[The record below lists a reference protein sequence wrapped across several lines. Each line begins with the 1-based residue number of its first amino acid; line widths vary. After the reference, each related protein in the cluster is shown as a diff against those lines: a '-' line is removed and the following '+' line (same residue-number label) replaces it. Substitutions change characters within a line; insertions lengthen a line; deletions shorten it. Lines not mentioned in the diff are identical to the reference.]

1 LSDWLGLLTKA
12 RIGPSLAG
20 VGLTGVLADPF
31 LTLFNGPGQVILS
44 NDNWKDTQQS
54 QIQATGLA
62 PSNNLESAILATI
75 SPGNYSVILQGKG
88 VGTGIGLV
96 DVYALQGTAEI
107 SNFSVRAKV
116 GTGNNV
122 LIGGVIVQSTGGGPR
137 VLVRGLG
144 PSIPGVTG
152 KLQNPMLQLFDA
164 NGVMLASNNNIG
176 RTRRR
181 PISKRLEKPRRIL
194 SSRRF

>member
-31 LTLFNGPGQVILS
+31 LTLYNGSGQVILS

-62 PSNNLESAILATI
+62 PSNNLESAIIATI

-88 VGTGIGLV
+88 GRTGIGLV

-107 SNFSVRAKV
+107 SNFSVRANV

-122 LIGGVIVQSTGGGPR
+122 LIGGVIVQSTGGGPQ

-164 NGVMLASNNNIG
+164 NGVMLASNNNWQDTQAADIQATG
-176 RTRRR
+176 
-181 PISKRLEKPRRIL
+181 
-194 SSRRF
+194 

>member
-88 VGTGIGLV
+88 GGT
-96 DVYALQGTAEI
+96 
-107 SNFSVRAKV
+107 
-116 GTGNNV
+116 
-122 LIGGVIVQSTGGGPR
+122 
-137 VLVRGLG
+137 
-144 PSIPGVTG
+144 
-152 KLQNPMLQLFDA
+152 
-164 NGVMLASNNNIG
+164 
-176 RTRRR
+176 
-181 PISKRLEKPRRIL
+181 L
-194 SSRRF
+194 SD

>member
-20 VGLTGVLADPF
+20 IGLTGVLADPF
-31 LTLFNGPGQVILS
+31 LTLYNGSGQVILS

-54 QIQATGLA
+54 QIQANGLA

-88 VGTGIGLV
+88 GGTGIGLV

-107 SNFSVRAKV
+107 SNFSVRANV
-116 GTGNNV
+116 GTGKMC
-122 LIGGVIVQSTGGGPR
+122 L
-137 VLVRGLG
+137 
-144 PSIPGVTG
+144 
-152 KLQNPMLQLFDA
+152 
-164 NGVMLASNNNIG
+164 
-176 RTRRR
+176 
-181 PISKRLEKPRRIL
+181 LEV
-194 SSRRF
+194 